1 MSSVLLSITVW
12 CEHLVAS
19 ACAGLAARLRSGR
32 TSERGQATAEY
43 ALVLLGAAAVAV
55 LVVGWAARTGKI
67 GDLLNSVFDQ
77 LLGKVR

>member
-1 MSSVLLSITVW
+1 MSSTLLVISI
-12 CEHLVAS
+12 HLT
-19 ACAGLAARLRSGR
+19 CALRTLLGRVRAGR